1 MLYRMAVPSVEII
14 QRGSL
19 FDLGRVRRFEHVRID
34 LPLPGHSN
42 KRIKVLHLS
51 DLHIHSKWNTSHD
64 RLLELVAQID
74 ADVVCFTGDL
84 IHGKLDANQ
93 TRATVE
99 RLLPGLVAR
108 HGLYFVRGNHDGD
121 LPVSLVRDLGAIFIE
136 GDSRLVTIEGR
147 TIEIVGVVGRRR
159 SRIKPRLL
167 NALLAK
173 IQPGGHAKHN
183 EIGQTEIAQNEIA
196 PHEIAQNEITRIVLT
211 HFPDSIRKLDSL
223 KGDLFLAGHT
233 HGGQICLPGRIPL
246 IRHDTLSREM
256 CAGLHRYGQ
265 NSFLHVSRG
274 LGFSGIDIRM
284 FCPAEVVEILI

>member
-1 MLYRMAVPSVEII
+1 MAVPSVEII
-14 QRGSL
+14 RRGSL

-34 LPLPGHSN
+34 LPLPGHSH

-93 TRATVE
+93 TRQTVK

-136 GDSRLVTIEGR
+136 GDSRLVTVRGR

-167 NALLAK
+167 DRLLAR

-183 EIGQTEIAQNEIA
+183 EIAQN
-196 PHEIAQNEITRIVLT
+196 EIAQNEITRIVLT
-211 HFPDSIRKLDSL
+211 HFPDTIRKLDSL

-265 NSFLHVSRG
+265 SSFLHVSRG

>member
-1 MLYRMAVPSVEII
+1 MLYWMAVPSVEII

-34 LPLPGHSN
+34 LPLQGHSRG
-42 KRIKVLHLS
+42 RIKVLHLS
-51 DLHIHSKWNTSHD
+51 DLHIHSKWNASHD
-64 RLLELVAQID
+64 RLLELVAKVD

-121 LPVSLVRDLGAIFIE
+121 LPASLVRDLGAIFIE

-183 EIGQTEIAQNEIA
+183 EITQIEIAQAEITQTEIA
-196 PHEIAQNEITRIVLT
+196 RIVLT
-211 HFPDSIRKLDSL
+211 HFPDTIRKLDSL